1 MAHPLVV
8 QLLLILSGFRVLAAS
23 CCNCGVHQSE
33 SRCGMLFFYKLG
45 LVAADGGTAEY
56 PKAFLA
62 TGQQVGR
69 ALFCSCF
76 GISIELS
83 SDAQHIFTQLKYV
96 SLHQMWGRIS

>member
-69 ALFCSCF
+69 ALFLFRNIDRAQLRCSTY
-76 GISIELS
+76 LY
-83 SDAQHIFTQLKYV
+83 TT
-96 SLHQMWGRIS
+96 